1 MRLHSRHRHLVISFL
16 NLSGAAGNLGLV
28 ADMAGVAWVGF
39 ELLRT
44 TVATIENP
52 EAAVAPQGARSQ
64 D

>member
-1 MRLHSRHRHLVISFL
+1 L